1 VFFIGEV
8 FPMKWL
14 FLSISICSEVAATS
28 SLRLT
33 EGFSR
38 ILPSVIVIAGYGCSF
53 YFLSLTLKNI
63 PVGISYAIW
72 SGVGIVLVS
81 VIAYLMFGQRLD
93 VPALI
98 GIGLIIAGVIVIQLF
113 SKSEA

>member
-1 VFFIGEV
+1 
-8 FPMKWL
+8 MKWL
-14 FLSISICSEVAATS
+14 FLSIAICSEVAATS